1 MRRLPAL
8 AGVLVM
14 LALLHSQVPAAREY
28 TFHYQKI
35 VEVPEPLNFK
45 LALTKGRVVITG
57 TQDTRAV
64 ITAVKRVHAPNPE
77 EAQRVADHV
86 EIRTEQTARGLEIST
101 NYQKIR
107 DRSPSFWQKLFGA
120 GDDAYGGVDYE
131 ISLPTLSSV
140 NVTIMYG
147 DVAVSGVE
155 GEVTV
160 HAESGTTTGEF
171 LFGPVTVVQPAG
183 EVDLQWIEG
192 DIRVRTQTARVNV
205 RQLLGALDIATSSG
219 NITVQTELDS
229 PRDYFVETSSGKVT
243 FSIPEASSGTLN
255 IQTEAGDIEMDLP
268 VTVKAASKRRLV
280 GEFGIGGPS
289 IHITTS
295 TGRVTVAEY

>member
-1 MRRLPAL
+1 MRRLPVLAGALLAL
-8 AGVLVM
+8 AFLC
-14 LALLHSQVPAAREY
+14 SQIPAAHEY
-28 TFHYQKI
+28 TFQYQKI
-35 VEVPEPLNFK
+35 LEVSEPLNFK
-45 LALTKGRVVITG
+45 LALTHGRVVITG

-64 ITAVKRVHAPNPE
+64 ITAVKRIHAPNPE

-86 EIRTEQTARGLEIST
+86 EIRTEQTSRGLEVST
-101 NYQKIR
+101 NYLTMH
-107 DRSPSFWQKLFGA
+107 DRSPSFWEKLFGA
-120 GDDAYGGVDYE
+120 GDDAYGGVDFE

-140 NVTIMYG
+140 NVTVMHG
-147 DVAVSGVE
+147 EVAVSSLE
-155 GEVTV
+155 GDVTI
-160 HAESGTTTGEF
+160 HSESGRTRGEF

-192 DIRVRTQTARVNV
+192 DIRVRTQTGRVQV
-205 RQLLGALDIATSSG
+205 QQLLGALDISTSSG

-243 FSIPEASSGTLN
+243 FTIPEASSGTLN

-268 VTVKAASKRRLV
+268 VTVTAASKRRLI

-289 IHITTS
+289 INITTS